1 MIRFRLL
8 LRFLAPVLLPL
19 ALVACVA
26 GWSFLNLRGEIES
39 LTSQQEAQ
47 IEEAN
52 RAARVTQSLIAVH
65 GVVVDALEGAA
76 SGKRDEEEI
85 YRLHREVVNRFEA
98 MQGDVAALA
107 RAVEARADADSAVRG
122 EARSAAHA
130 FDRYRAIATTATD
143 IAAIRPNS
151 ARENSGEAYRQFAL
165 FFSSVRRIGNWYTS
179 SVQRGTADIHAAT
192 DQAIARTALSAAAG
206 LVVILLVA
214 LVVARAQSRE
224 LGTIAQGLG
233 SLAHGAGSPAPL
245 PEVEALRRSK
255 SASVRDMAEAVLD
268 FRAALLTVA
277 RQDSLTRAL
286 LEGIPDLVWV
296 KDREHR
302 FQIVN
307 NTYAKAAG
315 RTAAELVGRRVRD
328 VWPEELAAPVEKMD
342 EAMFANR
349 QPRRDEVVFNRPDG
363 RRFIVDLIR
372 VPIIGANGEVLGS
385 AGIGRDVTK
394 SRRNAEE
401 LDRHRKQL
409 ETLVAERT
417 AQLAAATQAAE
428 AANRAKSAFLANMSH
443 EIRTP
448 MNGVIGMI
456 QLLAGTPLSDE
467 QREYAQAA
475 DESAKSL
482 LAIIDDVLD
491 LSKIEA
497 GRVEIE
503 AVDFDLHSVVEQTA
517 STFGARAREKAL
529 EFACV
534 VEPGTP
540 RYVRGDPLRLRQV
553 LGNLV
558 SNAIKFTSRG
568 TVVLSARPLARAGG
582 RVEVRFEVRDSGIG
596 IAADKLAG
604 LFTPFTQADVS
615 TTRKFGGT
623 GLGLSICKRLVEL
636 MGGTI
641 GVESA
646 EGKGSVFGFTLWF
659 ALAEVDGVAES
670 ASAVAAPARGGEAL
684 RVLVVEDAPIN
695 QVVAVELLARLGH
708 TAEVADDGGQ
718 ALDVLRKGGFD
729 AVLMDCQMPGMD
741 GYEATRR
748 IRAGEAGDGN
758 CAIPI
763 IALTAHAMQG
773 DRERCLQ
780 AGMNDYLAKPIVFED
795 LAAKLAICQPRA
807 GGDAIPRA

>member
-8 LRFLAPVLLPL
+8 LRFLAPVLLAL
-19 ALVACVA
+19 TLVACVA
-26 GWSFLNLRGEIES
+26 GWSFLRLRGEIEA

-47 IEEAN
+47 IEEAS
-52 RAARVTQSLIAVH
+52 RAAHVTQTLIAVH
-65 GVVVDALEGAA
+65 GLVVDALEGAA
-76 SGKRDEEEI
+76 SGTLDEVAV
-85 YRLHREVVNRFEA
+85 YRLHREVVNRFESMEA
-98 MQGDVAALA
+98 DVAALV
-107 RAVEARADADSAVRG
+107 RAVGARPDADAMVRG
-122 EARSAAHA
+122 EAQNAARA
-130 FDRYRAIATTATD
+130 FDRYRAIATMATD
-143 IAAIRPNS
+143 VAAVRPSS
-151 ARENSGEAYRQFAL
+151 ARENSLEAYRRFAI
-165 FFSSVRRIGNWYTS
+165 FFSATRKIGSWYNS
-179 SVQRGTADIHAAT
+179 SVQRGTNDIHTAT
-192 DQAIARTALSAAAG
+192 DQAIARTAAFAAAG
-206 LVVILLVA
+206 LAVILLVA
-214 LVVARAQSRE
+214 LFVARAQSRE

-233 SLAHGAGSPAPL
+233 SLAHRGGAPAPL
-245 PEVEALRRSK
+245 PGVEALRRSK
-255 SASVRDMAEAVLD
+255 SAAVRDMAEAVLN
-268 FRAALLTVA
+268 FRAARLNLA

-307 NTYAKAAG
+307 NTYAKAAD
-315 RTAAELVGRRVRD
+315 RTAADLVGRTVRD
-328 VWPEELAAPVEKMD
+328 VWPAELAGPIEKMD
-342 EAMFANR
+342 DAVIASG

-363 RRFIVDLIR
+363 RRFIIDLIR
-372 VPIIGANGEVLGS
+372 VPIIGANGEILGS
-385 AGIGRDVTK
+385 AGIGRDVTER
-394 SRRNAEE
+394 RRNAEE

-417 AQLAAATQAAE
+417 AQLAAAMQAAE

-448 MNGVIGMI
+448 MNGVVGMI

-467 QREYAQAA
+467 QREFANAA

-503 AVDFDLHSVVEQTA
+503 AVDFDLHSIVEQTA

-568 TVVLSARPLARAGG
+568 TVALSARPLASADG

-596 IAADKLAG
+596 IPADKLAA

-615 TTRKFGGT
+615 TTRRFGGT

-646 EGKGSVFGFTLWF
+646 EGKGSLFGFTLSF
-659 ALAEVDGVAES
+659 ALAEVAEAVET
-670 ASAVAAPARGGEAL
+670 ASAVVAPARSIEAM

-708 TAEVADDGGQ
+708 AAEVAEDGGQ
-718 ALDVLRKGGFD
+718 ALDALRKGGYD

-748 IRAGEAGDGN
+748 IRAGEAGAGN
-758 CAIPI
+758 AAITI

-773 DRERCLQ
+773 DRERCIQ

-807 GGDAIPRA
+807 R